1 MIVLL
6 FGAPGTGKSTYAR
19 YLAEK
24 INLTWVSTGNILRE
38 MGERD
43 EKIRSIMNSGQLI
56 PDEEVNRLVFAK
68 LSEVGSNFI
77 LDGFPRTLGQAQSF
91 ADFLKAKG
99 WAIDRIYHLNVPVE
113 TVVARMTAR
122 GRGDD
127 TPESIKE
134 RFNVFEELTKPV
146 IEYFENAG
154 VRRFEIDNTPP
165 IDVVKKQF
173 DQTLHG

>member
-24 INLTWVSTGNILRE
+24 TGLTWISTGNILRQ
-38 MGERD
+38 MSERD
-43 EKIRSIMNSGQLI
+43 EKIRAVMNSGQLI
-56 PDEEVNRLVFAK
+56 SDQEVNRLVFAK
-68 LSEVGSNFI
+68 LSEIGDSFI

-91 ADFLKAKG
+91 ADFLGSKN
-99 WAIDRIYHLNVPVE
+99 WQIDRIYHLKVPVE

-127 TPESIKE
+127 TPESIRK

-146 IEYFENAG
+146 IEYFENSG
-154 VRRFEIDNTPP
+154 VKKFDIDNTPP
-165 IDVVKKQF
+165 IAEVKKQF
-173 DQTLHG
+173 DQTLNG